1 MRNIKRKM
9 YIEQIYT
16 NCLSQYSY
24 YIESQGEVAIIDPM
38 REPSPY
44 LKKSIERKAKVKYIF
59 ETHFHSD
66 FVSGHL
72 DIADKTNATIVFG
85 PNSRPAYPAYISKHN
100 ETFALGNCK
109 IKLLHTPGHTLESS
123 CILLIDEN
131 NKEHALFT
139 GDTLLIGDIG
149 KPDLLSGSQNKFELT
164 SMLFDSLNNII
175 MKLDDETII
184 YPGHGV
190 GSKVAKKI
198 ANEKSSTIK
207 QQKLSNYAMQI
218 KLKENFVVDICS
230 KIIKPPTYFYK
241 VTSTNIIG
249 YNTFEDTIKNSYKPL
264 TLTKFLEGVERG
276 ALILDTRDSDSF
288 AGGFIKN
295 SINIGLN
302 GSFCSWVGMLI
313 DMDRELLLITDPRKE
328 KEALSEL
335 AKIGHDNIAGYL
347 EGGIESWKNQNLSL
361 ETIECVEAEN
371 YKFMHE
377 TQEFVTIDLR
387 SFEEIK
393 KKNICQTISLPL
405 EDLYKRINEF
415 RKDVKYL
422 LICNGGYR
430 SIIAASILK
439 SNGILNI
446 TNINGGILKMNY

>member
-1 MRNIKRKM
+1 
-9 YIEQIYT
+9 
-16 NCLSQYSY
+16 
-24 YIESQGEVAIIDPM
+24 
-38 REPSPY
+38 
-44 LKKSIERKAKVKYIF
+44 
-59 ETHFHSD
+59 
-66 FVSGHL
+66 
-72 DIADKTNATIVFG
+72 
-85 PNSRPAYPAYISKHN
+85 
-100 ETFALGNCK
+100 
-109 IKLLHTPGHTLESS
+109 
-123 CILLIDEN
+123 
-131 NKEHALFT
+131 
-139 GDTLLIGDIG
+139 
-149 KPDLLSGSQNKFELT
+149 
-164 SMLFDSLNNII
+164 
-175 MKLDDETII
+175 
-184 YPGHGV
+184 
-190 GSKVAKKI
+190 
-198 ANEKSSTIK
+198 
-207 QQKLSNYAMQI
+207 
-218 KLKENFVVDICS
+218 
-230 KIIKPPTYFYK
+230 
-241 VTSTNIIG
+241 
-249 YNTFEDTIKNSYKPL
+249 
-264 TLTKFLEGVERG
+264 
-276 ALILDTRDSDSF
+276 LDTRDSDSF
-288 AGGFIKN
+288 AGGFIN
-295 SINIGLN
+295 ESINIGLN
-302 GSFCSWVGMLI
+302 GSFCPWAGILI
-313 DMDRELLLITDPRKE
+313 DMDRELLLVTEPGKE